1 MTEKHSLSRGRVP
14 PGLRPQPSADGT
26 DLQDLKRRLETLHEQ
41 WWQMVKDS
49 QEAILLVSADA
60 GIPLEINPRFEEL
73 LGWSREA
80 ITGKRMSALVPE
92 RGWERVA
99 ALAEEILGEGTGSL
113 QGIPMLGQDGEPLPC
128 DLEGRL
134 ILFQDR
140 EAIQFTIRRAADSRP
155 PGISERA
162 AHFFRDLSQTLPLVL
177 DFDQVLDRIVERFAL
192 AMEFHAFALSL
203 VEGEELKL
211 LTLYTA
217 EDPPGVFLR
226 EVQERVMGAL
236 LHLGVQVIP
245 TRLQYSIRERPWI
258 PRSEYPAPGSEL
270 MLPIP
275 LGGAR
280 GVHGLGGLFHQER
293 QAFRKEET
301 ALFTTFVGGIASSY
315 LVYDSYQEIEDQSN
329 TDALTGLA
337 NRRKLFRE
345 LEQLVEVTRRER
357 EPLSLIMVDI
367 DYFKLVNDRYGH
379 KVGDEVLRRLA
390 AFLRQGVREVDLVTR
405 YGGEEFLIV
414 LPRIA
419 LGVAK
424 EIADRVRSDVE
435 ALEIRVDSSLV
446 PKAPSGVIRITV
458 SMGVGAFR
466 PPEDLDGVIRRVDE
480 ALYRAK
486 ETGRNRVVEA

>member
-1 MTEKHSLSRGRVP
+1 MTQKSDFTSGTDQ
-14 PGLRPQPSADGT
+14 PGLSPQHPANGSSLE
-26 DLQDLKRRLETLHEQ
+26 DLERRLETLHDQ
-41 WWQMVKDS
+41 WWQMVEDA

-60 GIPLEINPRFEEL
+60 GTPLGMNPRFEEL

-80 ITGKRMSALVPE
+80 LTGQLMSHLCTEQA
-92 RGWERVA
+92 WEQVA
-99 ALAEEILGEGTGSL
+99 ALAEEILGEGMGSL
-113 QGIPMLGQDGEPLPC
+113 QGIPLLGHDGEPLYC

-134 ILFQDR
+134 VLFRER
-140 EAIQFTIRRAADSRP
+140 EAIQFTIRRAADLRS

-226 EVQERVMGAL
+226 EVQERVMSAL
-236 LHLGVQVIP
+236 LRLGVQVIP

-258 PRSEYPAPGSEL
+258 PRSAYPAIGSEL

-275 LGGAR
+275 LSGAR
-280 GVHGLGGLFHQER
+280 GVHGLGGLFHQDFH
-293 QAFRKEET
+293 AFKKEET
-301 ALFTTFVGGIASSY
+301 ALFSTFVGGIASSY

-345 LEQLVEVTRRER
+345 LEQLVETTRREG

-367 DYFKLVNDRYGH
+367 DYFKLINDRYGH
-379 KVGDEVLRRLA
+379 EVGDEVLRQLA
-390 AFLRQGVREVDLVTR
+390 AVLRQVVREVDLVTR

-419 LGVAK
+419 LGVAR
-424 EIADRVRSDVE
+424 EIAERLRSDVE
-435 ALEIRVDSSLV
+435 ALEIRVEPQLV
-446 PKAPSGVIRITV
+446 PKAPSGMIRITV
-458 SMGVGAFR
+458 SIGVGVFR

-486 ETGRNRVVEA
+486 EKGRNRVVDA